1 MDATLLPVLSR
12 WTDADAGVD
21 PIAGH
26 LPPGMACVDGLAAS
40 PDEARARA
48 VAAIHAREALQRTEH
63 GGPARVDPASLL

>member
-40 PDEARARA
+40 PDEARARR
-48 VAAIHAREALQRTEH
+48 AAGCARIAFCSEPNRIVLPNFAQ
-63 GGPARVDPASLL
+63 